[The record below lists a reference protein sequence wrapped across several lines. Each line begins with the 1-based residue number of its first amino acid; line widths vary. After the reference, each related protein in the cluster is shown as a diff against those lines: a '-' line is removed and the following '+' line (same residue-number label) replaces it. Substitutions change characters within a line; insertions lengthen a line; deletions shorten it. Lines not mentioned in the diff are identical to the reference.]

1 MAYEIPV
8 KTFDAVEHAK
18 NKALRANQLQEMILT
33 QFKESYHDFWGVSS
47 PPTGSRY
54 TVSEMQAVLDV
65 MPATVIDILTDALQ
79 FYSYISSAYPEAIE
93 AKYASAAYNYTVGP
107 GGLVLSSLKEDW
119 VAPVV
124 SDESVQEIL

>member
-33 QFKESYHDFWGVSS
+33 QFKESYHDFWGVTN

-65 MPATVIDILTDALQ
+65 MPATVIDILTDAAQ
-79 FYSYISSAYPEAIE
+79 FYGYISGAYPDSID
-93 AKYASAAYNYTVGP
+93 AKYSTAAFDYSVGQN
-107 GGLVLSSLKEDW
+107 GIQLSSLKNVWET
-119 VAPVV
+119 PVV
-124 SDESVQEIL
+124 DDIV

>member
-33 QFKESYHDFWGVSS
+33 QFKEAYHDFWGVSS

-65 MPATVIDILTDALQ
+65 MPATVIDILTDAAQ
-79 FYSYISSAYPEAIE
+79 FYAYITGAYPDSIE
-93 AKYASAAYNYTVGP
+93 SKYSTAAFDYNIGQN
-107 GGLVLSSLKEDW
+107 GLIISGLKEEW
-119 VAPVV
+119 ATPVEV
-124 SDESVQEIL
+124 VPE

>member
-65 MPATVIDILTDALQ
+65 MPATVIDILTDAAQ
-79 FYSYISSAYPEAIE
+79 FYAYITGAYPDSIE
-93 AKYASAAYNYTVGP
+93 SKYSTAAFDYNIGQN
-107 GGLVLSSLKEDW
+107 GLIISGLKEEW
-119 VAPVV
+119 ATPVEV
-124 SDESVQEIL
+124 VPE

>member
-18 NKALRANQLQEMILT
+18 NKAFRANQLQEMILT

-65 MPATVIDILTDALQ
+65 MPATVIDILTDASQ
-79 FYSYISSAYPEAIE
+79 FYAYITGIYPDSIE
-93 AKYASAAYNYTVGP
+93 SKYSTAAFDYNIGETGII
-107 GGLVLSSLKEDW
+107 LSSLKPEW
-119 VAPVV
+119 LAPV
-124 SDESVQEIL
+124 EEQQGE

>member
-8 KTFDAVEHAK
+8 QTFDAIEHAK

-33 QFKESYHDFWGVSS
+33 QFKESYHDFWGVSN

-54 TVSEMQAVLDV
+54 TTEEMQAIIDV
-65 MPATVIDILTDALQ
+65 MPATVVDILTDAAQ
-79 FYSYISSAYPEAIE
+79 FYSYISSAYPEVIE
-93 AKYASAAYNYTVGP
+93 VKYASAAYNYTVGP

-124 SDESVQEIL
+124 PSEESV